1 MALDSVLISLVCH
14 QRHRQPKKK
23 DKFSKP
29 VHIKKD
35 TINRVKR
42 HLIEWEKYL
51 KIIYLARNT
60 IYSKSLKLNNK
71 KSDSKMDRELKQ
83 TFLLRRDANGQIS
96 T

>member
-1 MALDSVLISLVCH
+1 MGEIFENHLSCKELIS
-14 QRHRQPKKK
+14 
-23 DKFSKP
+23 
-29 VHIKKD
+29 I
-35 TINRVKR
+35 
-42 HLIEWEKYL
+42 
-51 KIIYLARNT
+51 